1 MARRRYLDQSREI
14 EQRRNDSDR
23 GTGDGSGSD
32 SGGEDETGRIQFT
45 FSCPSG
51 IVAACANA
59 NVGGGEG
66 LEEEG
71 LEEEGL
77 EEEGLEEEGHLAT
90 PMTAVET
97 VEEER
102 TVRRVYSLR
111 KEIRK
116 LQSDLWR
123 ERKRRREAASDFSLT
138 RQRWLRAV
146 KERETKLSSL
156 SLLEK
161 KLKGKV

>member
-1 MARRRYLDQSREI
+1 MSASPLLHQMARRRYLDQSREI

-71 LEEEGL
+71 
-77 EEEGLEEEGHLAT
+77 HLAT

-116 LQSDLWR
+116 LQSDHWR

>member
-1 MARRRYLDQSREI
+1 
-14 EQRRNDSDR
+14 
-23 GTGDGSGSD
+23 
-32 SGGEDETGRIQFT
+32 
-45 FSCPSG
+45 
-51 IVAACANA
+51 
-59 NVGGGEG
+59 
-66 LEEEG
+66 
-71 LEEEGL
+71 
-77 EEEGLEEEGHLAT
+77 
-90 PMTAVET
+90 MTAVET

-116 LQSDLWR
+116 LQGDLWR